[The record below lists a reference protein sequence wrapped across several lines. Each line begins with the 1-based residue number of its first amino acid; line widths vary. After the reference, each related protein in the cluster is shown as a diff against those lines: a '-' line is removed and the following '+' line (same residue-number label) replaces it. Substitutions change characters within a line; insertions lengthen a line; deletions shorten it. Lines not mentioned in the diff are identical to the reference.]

1 MEIEL
6 QYQLLIVIL
15 LVCFLTYHITRN
27 YFKNIIKM
35 QDGYIEAIKKDYFE
49 LEAKNK
55 ENKEVHDYLVE
66 NIGMLNHSIEL
77 LNSEICKLQN
87 NNTIKQIGNND

>member
-1 MEIEL
+1 MHE
-6 QYQLLIVIL
+6 
-15 LVCFLTYHITRN
+15 R
-27 YFKNIIKM
+27 
-35 QDGYIEAIKKDYFE
+35 YIEAIKLDYSD
-49 LEAKNK
+49 LEKKNK